1 MRFSSEVGV
10 QPSSETGPHL
20 RRRPALER
28 GGTSPEGAASP
39 RARRGLTRGGDQP
52 SSEAKV
58 CQCGAWAVCLVGR
71 WGRRGRGPVSLSCVC
86 FRFVCV
92 FVFAKVSGL
101 SLVV

>member
-39 RARRGLTRGGDQP
+39 RARRGLTRGATSPRARRRFASVVPGP
-52 SSEAKV
+52 SV
-58 CQCGAWAVCLVGR
+58 WWAVGAVGVV
-71 WGRRGRGPVSLSCVC
+71 GP
-86 FRFVCV
+86 
-92 FVFAKVSGL
+92 
-101 SLVV
+101 